1 MLILLLGIW
10 RKCTNTQTSIIPY
23 RQPNH
28 PLPSPYRCR
37 YCGSTNLLYQIVQ
50 PGNRNG
56 NIGRPYY
63 VCVNPHCSN
72 VTTQGAGQ
80 HARGWVTWDDTVG
93 VAPGNPLC
101 NCQRSARQDAAGAGS
116 AVPGRGF
123 WTCSTGACNYIS
135 WRRDGMGGWG
145 DEF

>member
-1 MLILLLGIW
+1 VLILLLTIW
-10 RKCTNTQTSIIPY
+10 RKCTNTHTSIIPY
-23 RQPNH
+23 GQPNH

-123 WTCSTGACNYIS
+123 WTCSTGACYYIS